1 MKTMKATFIA
11 TLASLVWVAT
21 ARAEEPGSWRF
32 SDDTKPVKVIVLGG
46 SVSAYP
52 AGGYGQWLP
61 NICTKIEV
69 QNRAK
74 EKLGAAEL
82 RQRFIA
88 QVLKNRRLDLKSQGD
103 AWLVFLGGMNSV
115 GSPESTNLEVAK
127 TLALAKE
134 AGLHTMALTLN
145 PWGAE
150 DDRRWQGVDGLAY
163 FDHTQKTVDFLLGRL
178 TPVQA
183 FGAANVKGLADA
195 TRFAPGQLPDVAVD
209 LWSKRLRHS
218 DAPLRDT
225 KKLEKAARSSKL
237 VKARLAGLAEA
248 ERAPRLAALIAQA
261 AELPRWFMKPEFI
274 GFDPIHPTAQGH
286 KEIARGICEAAP
298 ASWGCDCGRLD
309 RLAWDRRK
317 NQPAAL

>member
-1 MKTMKATFIA
+1 MKMKTTLFA
-11 TLASLVWVAT
+11 TLALLLSAAPT
-21 ARAEEPGSWRF
+21 HAEEPGNWRF

-52 AGGYGQWLP
+52 AGGYAQWLP

-82 RQRFIA
+82 RQRFVA
-88 QVLKNRRLDLKSQGD
+88 QVLKNRRLDLESQSN

-115 GSPESTNLEVAK
+115 GSPESTNVEVAK
-127 TLALAKE
+127 TLELAKG

-163 FDHTQKTVDFLLGRL
+163 FEHTQKTVDFLLGRL
-178 TPVQA
+178 TPTQA
-183 FGAANVKGLADA
+183 FGAANVKGMADPS
-195 TRFAPGQLPDVAVD
+195 RFAAGQLPDVAVD
-209 LWSKRLRHS
+209 VWSKRLRHS

-225 KKLEKAARSSKL
+225 KKLEKAAKSSKF
-237 VKARLAGLAEA
+237 VKARLAGLADP
-248 ERAPRLAALIAQA
+248 ERSAKLAALIQQA

-274 GFDPIHPTAQGH
+274 GFDPIHPNAQGH
-286 KEIARGICEAAP
+286 KEIARGICDAAP
-298 ASWGCDCGRLD
+298 ASWGCDCARLD
-309 RLAWDRRK
+309 HLAWDRRK

>member
-1 MKTMKATFIA
+1 MMKPLL
-11 TLASLVWVAT
+11 TLLALWVAT
-21 ARAEEPGSWRF
+21 AARAEEPGTWRF

-52 AGGYGQWLP
+52 AGGYAQWLP

-88 QVLKNRRLDLKSQGD
+88 QVLKNRRLDLKSSGEP
-103 AWLVFLGGMNSV
+103 WLVFLGGMNSV
-115 GSPESTNLEVAK
+115 GSPESTNLEVGK
-127 TLALAKE
+127 TLELARN
-134 AGLHTMALTLN
+134 AGLKTMALTLN

-163 FDHTQKTVDFLLGRL
+163 FEHTQKTVDFLLGRL
-178 TPVQA
+178 TPTQA
-183 FGAANVKGLADA
+183 FGAANVKALTDP
-195 TRFAPGQLPDVAVD
+195 TRFAPGQLPDVAID
-209 LWSKRLRHS
+209 LWSSRLRHV

-225 KKLEKAARSSKL
+225 SRLERAAKSSKL
-237 VKARLAGLAEA
+237 VKARLSGLAEP
-248 ERAPRLAALIAQA
+248 ERAEKLRALIQKA

-274 GFDPIHPTAQGH
+274 GFDPIHPNAQGH

-298 ASWGCDCGRLD
+298 ASWGCECGRLD
-309 RLAWDRRK
+309 RLAWDRRR